1 MRTTR
6 PNEDQQKSRE
16 VINATKS
23 KPAEKQT
30 KKTPRLLRSFAQ
42 ARDVAEKSRRS
53 QQSLVPGMSSYES
66 QDVESDVGNAVH
78 EIGSLSFS
86 TDAARNQTLFQTSD
100 VESDGFGSE
109 EFNT

>member
-1 MRTTR
+1 MS
-6 PNEDQQKSRE
+6 Q
-16 VINATKS
+16 
-23 KPAEKQT
+23 PAKKQT

-42 ARDVAEKSRRS
+42 ARDVAEKSRHS

-66 QDVESDVGNAVH
+66 QDVESDVLVGNAVH